1 MEDLVEIRQDLL
13 SLGKTEKLL
22 DILIQTSRG
31 VEHSLG
37 YIECTVQSCSRKQA
51 AYIFSGAYQW
61 HLAGVE
67 VCIKQE
73 RVDEDFLEN

>member
-31 VEHSLG
+31 VEHSLE
-37 YIECTVQSCSRKQA
+37 YIRFTKSPKKNRLLT
-51 AYIFSGAYQW
+51 F
-61 HLAGVE
+61 
-67 VCIKQE
+67 
-73 RVDEDFLEN
+73 FLGHINGT